1 MKRINKFLQ
10 LSVRDKLL
18 LLKSFLAL
26 AAVRAGLSLLPFQ
39 TLRQLLGFFTPTT
52 AAFTETDCASMHRVS
67 YAVKTMSRYIPGAS
81 CLTQAL
87 AAHMLLARIGQPAA
101 LRIGVAR
108 SQEGQFQAHAW
119 VEIQGRIVVGKLPDM
134 RRYAVLPP
142 LEK

>member
-1 MKRINKFLQ
+1 MNRIHKFFR
-10 LSVRDKLL
+10 LSAQNQLL
-18 LLKSFLAL
+18 LLKSFFVL
-26 AAVRAGLSLLPFQ
+26 AAIRAGLSLLPFQ
-39 TLRQLLGFFTPTT
+39 TLRQLLRFFTP
-52 AAFTETDCASMHRVS
+52 APSAFTEQDPAAMLRVS
-67 YAVKTMSRYIPGAS
+67 YAVKTISRYIPGAS

-108 SQEGQFQAHAW
+108 SEEGKFQAHAW
-119 VEIQGRIVVGKLPDM
+119 VESQGRIVVGKLPDL